1 MTLAAVNVTFDTT
14 DPDRLAAWWAE
25 ALNAQ
30 VKPLAPGDFVIVE
43 PASGPGLGFQKVD
56 DPTPGKNRVHLDFG
70 ATDVEAEVKR
80 LVGLGA
86 TETARHSMGDW
97 GWVVLA
103 DPDGNVFCIGSADH
117 P

>member
-1 MTLAAVNVTFDTT
+1 MTLAAVNITFDTT

-25 ALNAQ
+25 ALNGQ
-30 VKPLAPGDFVIVE
+30 VRPLAPGDFVIVE
-43 PASGPGLGFQKVD
+43 PPAGPGLGFQKVD
-56 DPTPGKNRVHLDFG
+56 DPTPGKNRAHLDFG
-70 ATDVEAEVKR
+70 ATDVEAEVER